1 LAEDASLDYRRA
13 LGAFA
18 TGVCVVVAEDEAA
31 NPSQDSGA
39 AVGLTVNSFVS
50 ISLEP
55 RLVLWSLGDDC
66 DRRHLFSA
74 AQRFTINILAAEEL
88 ELCERFAWGD
98 ARLAPAEVERTPGG
112 MAGLKGALT
121 TLECEA
127 REHVR
132 LGDHLAI
139 VSEVLGYATRAG
151 DGLLFFRGG
160 YGRAE
165 LAD

>member
-1 LAEDASLDYRRA
+1 VDADASIAYRRA

-18 TGVCVVVAEDEAA
+18 TGVTVVVAEDGPAA
-31 NPSQDSGA
+31 I
-39 AVGLTVNSFVS
+39 GLTVNSFVS

-55 RLVLWSLGDDC
+55 RLVLWSLGDEC

-74 AQRFTINILAAEEL
+74 APRFTINILAAEEL
-88 ELCERFAWGD
+88 ALCERFAWGD
-98 ARLAPAEVERTPGG
+98 ARLNPDEILRTPLGL
-112 MAGLKGALT
+112 AGLNGALT

-139 VSEVLGYATRAG
+139 VSEVMGYSTREG

-160 YGRAE
+160 YGRAMIE
-165 LAD
+165 PS